1 MDMVSVLFGLCGLLL
16 GTVGTILTL
25 SKLYVSKEDCNKTI
39 ENCDRMKK
47 YLAAMEKEKFDVIQ
61 RTLDCIKIQ
70 NELQFQ
76 MIRAIIANMDNLTS
90 ADKERILNMRGIK

>member
-1 MDMVSVLFGLCGLLL
+1 MDMISVLFGLCGLLL

-47 YLAAMEKEKFDVIQ
+47 
-61 RTLDCIKIQ
+61 
-70 NELQFQ
+70 
-76 MIRAIIANMDNLTS
+76 
-90 ADKERILNMRGIK
+90 